1 MAFELKDF
9 EKDVIERS
17 REVPVVVDFWAA
29 WCGPC
34 KMLGPVIEKMA
45 GEAEGKWELVKI
57 NTEDHPKV
65 ALDCQIA
72 SIPDV
77 RLFRDGKEVAEF
89 KGFLPEEQIAEWLQ
103 KHLPS
108 VHQDRISKANELA
121 EQGKLS
127 EALDIATEVLV
138 EEAGNGEVRLTA
150 ASWALRFDPARSLDL
165 LKTVTEDSDLHDQA
179 AAIRVLAK
187 FLQSA
192 DRILEENDDP
202 KAEAFGRG
210 LVACRAGD
218 TESWVDAWLEV
229 LERKKDFGNG
239 QLLEACKAIFR
250 FLGPRHPVSDRFYR
264 RLTSALY

>member
-17 REVPVVVDFWAA
+17 REIPVVVDFWAA

-57 NTEDHPKV
+57 NTEDHPQV

-89 KGFLPEEQIAEWLQ
+89 KGFMPEEQIAEWLQ
-103 KHLPS
+103 KFLPS
-108 VHQDRISKANELA
+108 IHADRIGTAHQLA
-121 EQGKLS
+121 EEGKLD
-127 EALDIATEVLV
+127 EALDMASEILGLEP
-138 EEAGNGEVRLTA
+138 GNGEFRLTA
-150 ASWALRFDPARSLDL
+150 AAWALRIDPGGSLKL
-165 LKTVTEDSDLHDQA
+165 LEKVTEDSDLHDQA
-179 AAIRVLAK
+179 AAIRVLAE
-187 FLQSA
+187 FMSSA
-192 DRILEENDDP
+192 DQILAQSDGP

-210 LVACRAGD
+210 LDACRSGD
-218 TESWVDAWLEV
+218 TEAWVDAWLEV
-229 LERKKDFGNG
+229 LERKKDFGAG
-239 QLLEACKAIFR
+239 KLLHACKAIFR
-250 FLGPRHPVSDRFYR
+250 FLGPRHPVSARFYR